1 MRTWRVCEVSSGMV
15 RNGGDL
21 QRSPVFEKRP
31 RDAQPIQECEGAR
44 KGPPPRLKNTGWFW
58 QAVSMIAS
66 RSELIDSWV

>member
-1 MRTWRVCEVSSGMV
+1 VRTWRVCEVSSGMV

-21 QRSPVFEKRP
+21 QLSPVFEKRR

-58 QAVSMIAS
+58 
-66 RSELIDSWV
+66 